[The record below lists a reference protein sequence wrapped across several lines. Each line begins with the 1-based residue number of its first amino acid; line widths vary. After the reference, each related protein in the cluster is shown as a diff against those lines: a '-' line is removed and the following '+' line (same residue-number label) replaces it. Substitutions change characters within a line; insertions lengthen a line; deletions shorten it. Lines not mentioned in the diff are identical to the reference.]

1 VGAEATAALMD
12 ASSVEGLDARVLRYE
27 LMRDAH
33 GALLPVRDMAS
44 ATQSA
49 FSRSARRHQRSLSG
63 SLSHLAT
70 KLENEIND
78 MQTR

>member
-1 VGAEATAALMD
+1 MGAEATAALMD

-63 SLSHLAT
+63 CSITSCYKAR
-70 KLENEIND
+70 E
-78 MQTR
+78 